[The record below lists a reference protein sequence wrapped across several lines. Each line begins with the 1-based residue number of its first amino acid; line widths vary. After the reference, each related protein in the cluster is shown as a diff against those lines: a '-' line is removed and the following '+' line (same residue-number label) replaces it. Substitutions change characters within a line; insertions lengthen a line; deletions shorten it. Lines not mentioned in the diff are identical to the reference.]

1 MTKQYVETPEDF
13 DRFVEE
19 LRGDLRAGRI
29 TSSDAHRLLA
39 GVQDTLRRN
48 GFNRELHEGNPHYG
62 LKVV

>member
-13 DRFVEE
+13 DRVVEE

-39 GVQDTLRRN
+39 GVQKSPLWV
-48 GFNRELHEGNPHYG
+48 EGCV
-62 LKVV
+62 KIAFA